1 MRRLQERFTLANGVG
16 IPKIGFGTWL
26 MEKEKECVASV
37 MYALKHGYTHIDT
50 ATDYYNEKFVGKAI
64 KEFSAKREDVFISTK
79 LSGDIKD
86 VSKAERCFKASLK
99 NLQVDY
105 LDLYLI
111 HSPVPWDECGNPKAN
126 YDKENLD
133 IWKLME
139 QWQRQG
145 LVRAIGVSNF
155 SLDDMKNI
163 IDNSE
168 VVPQVNQICYYIGCT
183 QPKVV
188 EFCRKHRIQAVGHS
202 PLANGE
208 LLENEDIL
216 RIAKKY
222 GKSVPQLCI
231 AFALQNDILPLPKST
246 HEKYIIA
253 NTEVDFA
260 ISDADM
266 DYLSSLRD
274 TIPDAEDDYL

>member
-1 MRRLQERFTLANGVG
+1 MGRLQESFTLANGVE
-16 IPKIGFGTWL
+16 IPKLGFGTWL
-26 MEKEKECVASV
+26 MEKEKICVDSV
-37 MYALKHGYTHIDT
+37 MYALKHGYKHIDT
-50 ATDYYNEKFVGKAI
+50 ATDYHNEKFVGKAI
-64 KEFSAKREDVFISTK
+64 KRFAAKRDDVFVSTK

-86 VSKAERCFKASLK
+86 VAKAEKCFAASLK

-111 HSPVPWDECGNPKAN
+111 HSPVPWDECGEPQAD
-126 YDKENLD
+126 YDRENLA
-133 IWKLME
+133 IWKRME

-155 SLDDMKNI
+155 SIDDMKNI

-168 VVPQVNQICYYIGCT
+168 VIPQVNQICYYIGCT
-183 QPKVV
+183 QTKVV
-188 EFCRKHRIQAVGHS
+188 EFCRKHRIQVVGHS

-208 LLENEDIL
+208 LLANADVL

-253 NTEVDFA
+253 NTEVDFV
-260 ISDADM
+260 ISDEDM
-266 DYLSSLRD
+266 GYLASLRD
-274 TIPDAEDDYL
+274 TIPDAEEDYL